1 MKIRILS
8 AFALLAPLAA
18 LAEGPSVHQCR
29 TYVQA
34 RIDMVDAEMRK
45 GPDTSQGHKLLER
58 RDKLRTQL
66 ASCEKNPSAYK
77 KAL

>member
-1 MKIRILS
+1 MKINVLS
-8 AFALLAPLAA
+8 VCLALAPLPA
-18 LAEGPSVHQCR
+18 LAESASVHQCK

-45 GPDTSQGHKLLER
+45 GPNTSQGHKLLER
-58 RDKLRTQL
+58 RDKLRTQH
-66 ASCEKNPSAYK
+66 AACEKNPNAYK